1 MKKLFALLLT
11 LVMVFSLGVT
21 AYAEDNN
28 SNHVN
33 MVEAYD
39 IDININSLVRF
50 LELSVDQV
58 ESVDNVQK
66 VFTESLRCAAVMND
80 ESRKKMVKNAI
91 NYNLSNLKYVLT
103 DDQYKKYVRVLN
115 ATLTNR
121 GIK

>member
-1 MKKLFALLLT
+1 MKKLILSVALLLAT
-11 LVMVFSLGVT
+11 GLT

-58 ESVDNVQK
+58 ESVKNIQE

-91 NYNLSNLKYVLT
+91 NYDLGNLKYILT

-115 ATLTNR
+115 ATLANR
-121 GIK
+121 GISK

>member
-1 MKKLFALLLT
+1 MKKLILSVALLLAT
-11 LVMVFSLGVT
+11 GLT
-21 AYAEDNN
+21 AYAEDTN
-28 SNHVN
+28 SNNVN

-58 ESVDNVQK
+58 ESVKNIQE

-80 ESRKKMVKNAI
+80 NSREKMVKNAI
-91 NYNLSNLKYVLT
+91 NYDLSNLKYILT

-115 ATLTNR
+115 VTLTNR
-121 GIK
+121 GIKESK

>member
-1 MKKLFALLLT
+1 MKKLILSVALLLAT
-11 LVMVFSLGVT
+11 GLT
-21 AYAEDNN
+21 ANAEGEN
-28 SNHVN
+28 SNSIN

-39 IDININSLVRF
+39 INVNINSLVRF

-66 VFTESLRCAAVMND
+66 VFTESLRCAAVMNG

-115 ATLTNR
+115 VTLTNR